1 MRATVRALSTL
12 SPGLVL
18 APERYLAAEA
28 GAAGGTEL
36 GSFVVE
42 RGERAPV
49 EALDGAIVLDTTH
62 AKDGLVDVGA
72 ALRTAGSR
80 PKSAKKL
87 ARAGDLLVSRLRP
100 YLRQIALVPP
110 ELVAVLGGRAIACSP
125 EFYVL
130 RAAAP
135 GASLAWLVPLL
146 LADDA
151 QAALAGAQE
160 GGHHPRVPRDSLL
173 GLRVATLTPRA
184 RTALDAEVLDASRAV
199 YAAASRW
206 ARALD
211 VTAPAPPAQGARRTR
226 DRSRR

>member
-1 MRATVRALSTL
+1 MRSTVRTLSTL
-12 SPGLVL
+12 SAGLVL

-28 GAAGGTEL
+28 GAADGTPL

-42 RGERAPV
+42 RAERAPIA
-49 EALDGAIVLDTTH
+49 ELDGAIVLDTTH

-72 ALRTAGSR
+72 ALRTAGAR

-87 ARAGDLLVSRLRP
+87 ACPGDLLVSRLRP
-100 YLRQIALVPP
+100 YLRQIALVTP
-110 ELVAVLGGRAIACSP
+110 ELVHVLGGRAIACSP
-125 EFYVL
+125 EFFVL
-130 RAAAP
+130 RASEP

-146 LADDA
+146 LSDAA

-184 RTALDAEVLDASRAV
+184 RAALDAEVVEASREV
-199 YAAASRW
+199 SAAE
-206 ARALD
+206 
-211 VTAPAPPAQGARRTR
+211 PPARRARRTR